1 MNEMVFLQRKYMNGG
16 GSTPEEYVTL
26 VILPFLNP
34 SLYRLF
40 IDFSIYKNKYSCK
53 KHQLKY

>member
-1 MNEMVFLQRKYMNGG
+1 MVFLQRKYMNGG